1 MSEKS
6 KNRNYESGMLINKA
20 KKGKY
25 NNTDAVPKI
34 KGYILGE
41 KGSSKENRKDIIH
54 YGAYGAIDFLDTD
67 LIIEQF
73 LDVQKCH
80 VRHCKNKRYA
90 DHEIFVFSED
100 DGIIFNRNPNYISSI
115 SEKMAS
121 IISDGE
127 FQTFYGVHSGDMY
140 DENYPETNGKM
151 HIHFLVNPVSFKT
164 LKKRQ
169 ENFSATADHGHQLQ
183 ELVKS
188 EIEKIQ
194 KEHNGEPK

>member
-6 KNRNYESGMLINKA
+6 KNRNYESGILINKA

-25 NNTDAVPKI
+25 NNPDAASKI

-67 LIIEQF
+67 LITEQF
-73 LDVQKCH
+73 LDVQKYH

-90 DHEIFVFSED
+90 DHEVFVFSED
-100 DGIIFNRNPNYISSI
+100 DGIVLKNHPNYIPNI
-115 SEKMAS
+115 SKKMAS

-127 FQTFYGVHSGDMY
+127 YQTFYGVHTGDMY

-169 ENFSATADHGHQLQ
+169 ENFSATEKHESQLQ
-183 ELVKS
+183 DLVTT
-188 EIEKIQ
+188 EMAKIKRTQ
-194 KEHNGEPK
+194 RGEPK